1 VFYSDLGSLQSRV
14 ARARQAEDLYFAT
27 LLPRE
32 TINDAF
38 GKASGILDRARVYV
52 TSVTVWVFLSQVLSK
67 DHGCVAAVAKLIVYR
82 VACALGSVLRQ
93 DGCLLHRTR

>member
-52 TSVTVWVFLSQVLSK
+52 TSVTVWVFLAQVLSK
-67 DHGCVAAVAKLIVYR
+67 DHGCVAAVARLI
-82 VACALGSVLRQ
+82 ACAGGGHPAFWLKNS
-93 DGCLLHRTR
+93 